1 MQMETKYGLG
11 DIIFSIK
18 GEDIM
23 FGVIKM
29 IEYKKS
35 KVSDDIRYTIQWG
48 DNQSVSSTTTLEKN
62 LFSTKVE
69 AAYAWLKNQ
78 ELDAREVL
86 QGFLAQE
93 KENE

>member
-1 MQMETKYGLG
+1 MQMETKYSLE

-18 GEDIM
+18 GEDIIP
-23 FGVIKM
+23 GVIRR

-35 KVSDDIRYTIQWG
+35 RVADEVRYAIQWG
-48 DNQSVSSTTTLEKN
+48 DNQSVSSSTILEEK

-69 AAYAWLKNQ
+69 AAYTWLKNQ

-93 KENE
+93 KE